1 MGQRGNMI
9 NLSINEASN
18 FCILATQGKARTG
31 MLTTNRGNIPTPVF
45 MPVGTKASVKGLSS
59 EDLRNEVEAP
69 IILAN
74 TYHLN
79 IRPGEDIIKNL
90 GGLHKFMNWPHPIL
104 TDSGGFQ
111 VFSLSKLNK
120 ITDDGVKFRSHLDGD
135 ECFFSPEKSMEIQI
149 ALGSDIIMAFDV
161 CPPYP
166 CSDKEMKRA
175 MDLTHAWIKRCKKAM
190 TAKNSQLFGIIQGG
204 LDSKLRLK
212 SMEKLCAEDLPG
224 YALGGF
230 SVGEPMDLMY
240 KVLEK
245 VVCQMPDNKPRYL
258 MGVGSPKD
266 LIESIDKGIDMFDCV
281 YPSRNARNA
290 TLFTQK
296 GKLNIKRAEFKQ
308 DSKPVDDTCDCI
320 TCTNYTRAYLR
331 HLYSQ
336 KEPLFVRL
344 ATIHNLR
351 FYSNLMKKSRTAITE
366 GYWKKFKQ
374 ECLAFF

>member
-1 MGQRGNMI
+1 MTKLN
-9 NLSINEASN
+9 SETN
-18 FCILATQGKARTG
+18 FNILTTHKKARTG
-31 MLTTNRGNIPTPVF
+31 LLTTNRGNISTPAF

-59 EDLRNEVEAP
+59 EDLTNEVEAE

-79 IRPGEDIIKNL
+79 IRPGEDVIKNL
-90 GGLHKFMNWPHPIL
+90 GGLHKFMNWPYPIL

-135 ECFFSPEKSMEIQI
+135 ECFFSPEKSMEIQMD
-149 ALGSDIIMAFDV
+149 LGADIIMAFDV

-166 CSDKEMKRA
+166 CSDKEMKKA
-175 MDLTHAWIKRCKKAM
+175 MQLTHDWLKRCKKTM
-190 TAKNSQLFGIIQGG
+190 TSKNSQLFGIIQGG
-204 LDSKLRLK
+204 LDEKLRLE
-212 SMEKLCAEDLPG
+212 SIEKVCAEDLPG

-240 KVLEK
+240 KVLDK
-245 VVCQMPDNKPRYL
+245 IACHMPDNKPRYL

-296 GKLNIKRAEFKQ
+296 GKINIKRAEFKQ
-308 DSKPVDDTCDCI
+308 DIKPIDSSCDCL
-320 TCTNYTRAYLR
+320 TCANYTRAYLR

-351 FYSNLMKKSRTAITE
+351 FYSNLMKKSRTAIEE
-366 GYWKKFKQ
+366 GDWDKFKQ
-374 ECLAFF
+374 ECLEFF

>member
-1 MGQRGNMI
+1 MSECN
-9 NLSINEASN
+9 INETSN
-18 FCILATQGKARTG
+18 FRVLSTQGKARTG
-31 MLTTNRGNIPTPVF
+31 ILTTRRGSIATPVF
-45 MPVGTKASVKGLSS
+45 MPVGTKASVKGVSS
-59 EDLRNEVEAP
+59 EDLRDEVQAS

-79 IRPGEDIIKNL
+79 IRPGEEIIHNL
-90 GGLHKFMNWPHPIL
+90 GGLHKFMNWPYPIL

-135 ECFFSPEKSMEIQI
+135 ECFFSPEKSMEIQM
-149 ALGSDIIMAFDV
+149 ALGADIIMAFDV

-166 CSDKEMKRA
+166 CSDKEMQRA
-175 MDLTHAWIKRCKKAM
+175 MKLTHDWVVRCKKAM

-204 LDSKLRLK
+204 LDTKLRLQ
-212 SMEKLCAEDLPG
+212 SLEKVCAEDLPG

-230 SVGEPMDLMY
+230 SVGEPMELMY
-240 KVLEK
+240 KVLDE
-245 VVCQMPDNKPRYL
+245 VACQMPDNKPRYL

-266 LIESIDKGIDMFDCV
+266 LIQSIDKGIDMFDCV

-296 GKLNIKRAEFKQ
+296 GKINIKRAEFKQ
-308 DSKPVDDTCDCI
+308 DEKALDQTCDCI
-320 TCTNYTRAYLR
+320 TCKNYTRAYLR
-331 HLYSQ
+331 HLYLQ

-351 FYSNLMKKSRTAITE
+351 FYSNLMKKSRIAIEE
-366 GYWKKFKQ
+366 GYWKKFKE

>member
-1 MGQRGNMI
+1 M
-9 NLSINEASN
+9 SN
-18 FCILATQGKARTG
+18 TVNHFRILATDGKARTG
-31 MLTTNRGNIPTPVF
+31 ILNTTRGSIPTPVF

-59 EDLRNEVEAP
+59 EDLRQEVKAP

-79 IRPGEDIIKNL
+79 IRPGEESIKKL
-90 GGLHKFMNWPHPIL
+90 GGLHQFMNWPYPIL

-111 VFSLSKLNK
+111 VFSLAKLNK
-120 ITDDGVKFRSHLDGD
+120 ITDDGVEFRSHIDGD
-135 ECFFSPEKSMEIQI
+135 KCFFSPEKSMQVQMD
-149 ALGSDIIMAFDV
+149 LGSDIIMAFDI

-166 CSDKEMKRA
+166 CSDKEIQKA
-175 MDLTHAWIKRCKKAM
+175 MDLTHLWIKRCKLAM
-190 TAKNSQLFGIIQGG
+190 TDKKAQLFGIIQGG
-204 LDSKLRLK
+204 LDVKLRMQ
-212 SMEKLCAEDLPG
+212 SIEKICAEDLPG

-240 KVLEK
+240 KVLDK
-245 VVCQMPDNKPRYL
+245 VACQMPDNKPRYL

-266 LIESIDKGIDMFDCV
+266 LICSIDTGIDMFDCV

-290 TLFTQK
+290 TLFTWK
-296 GKLNIKRAEFKQ
+296 GKINIKNAEFKQ
-308 DSKPVDDTCDCI
+308 DGSSIDKDCRCYTCR
-320 TCTNYTRAYLR
+320 NYTRAYLR

-344 ATIHNLR
+344 ATLHNLY
-351 FYSNLMKKSRTAITE
+351 FYSDLMKQSRIAIAE
-366 GYWKKFKQ
+366 NYWNKFKQ

>member
-1 MGQRGNMI
+1 M
-9 NLSINEASN
+9 SN
-18 FCILATQGKARTG
+18 KDNFQILATDGKARTG
-31 MLTTNRGNIPTPVF
+31 ILNTSRGSIPTPIF

-59 EDLRNEVEAP
+59 EDLRDEIEAP

-79 IRPGEDIIKNL
+79 IRPGEEIIKNL
-90 GGLHKFMNWPHPIL
+90 GGLHKFMNWPYPIL

-120 ITDDGVKFRSHLDGD
+120 ITDDGVKFRSHVDGD
-135 ECFFSPEKSMEIQI
+135 ECFFSPEKSMEIQMD
-149 ALGSDIIMAFDV
+149 LGSDIIMAFDV

-204 LDSKLRLK
+204 LDTKLRLE
-212 SMEKLCAEDLPG
+212 SMEKVCAEDLPG

-240 KVLEK
+240 KVLDE
-245 VVCQMPDNKPRYL
+245 VACHMPDNKPRYL

-290 TLFTQK
+290 TLFTWK
-296 GKLNIKRAEFKQ
+296 GKINIKRAEFKQ
-308 DSKPVDDTCDCI
+308 DGSPLDENCDCL
-320 TCTNYTRAYLR
+320 TCKNYTKAYLR

-351 FYSNLMKKSRTAITE
+351 FYSNLMKQSRIAIAE
-366 GYWKKFKQ
+366 GYWVKFKQ
-374 ECLAFF
+374 ECLANF

>member
-1 MGQRGNMI
+1 MIDKNNFQILTTDGQ
-9 NLSINEASN
+9 
-18 FCILATQGKARTG
+18 ARTG
-31 MLTTNRGNIPTPVF
+31 ILNTSKGSIPTPVF

-59 EDLRNEVEAP
+59 EDLRDEVEAS

-79 IRPGEDIIKNL
+79 IRPGEEIIKNL
-90 GGLHKFMNWPHPIL
+90 GGLHKFMNWPYPIL

-111 VFSLSKLNK
+111 VFSLSKLNT

-135 ECFFSPEKSMEIQI
+135 ECFFSPEKSMEIQMD
-149 ALGSDIIMAFDV
+149 LGSDIIMAFDV

-166 CSDKEMKRA
+166 CSDKEMKKA
-175 MDLTHAWIKRCKKAM
+175 MDLTHNWIKRCKKAM
-190 TAKNSQLFGIIQGG
+190 TAKDSQLFGIIQGG
-204 LDSKLRLK
+204 LDAKLRLE
-212 SMEKLCAEDLPG
+212 SIEKVCAEDLPG

-230 SVGEPMDLMY
+230 SVGEPMELMY
-240 KVLEK
+240 AVLDK
-245 VVCQMPDNKPRYL
+245 VVCHMPDNKPRYL
-258 MGVGSPKD
+258 MGVGSPRD
-266 LIESIDKGIDMFDCV
+266 LIESIDKGVDMFDCV

-290 TLFTQK
+290 TLFTWK
-296 GKLNIKRAEFKQ
+296 GRINIKRAEFKE
-308 DSKPVDDTCDCI
+308 DSSPIDDKCDCL
-320 TCTNYTRAYLR
+320 TCLNYTKAYLR

-351 FYSNLMKKSRTAITE
+351 FYSNLMKQSRIAIAE
-366 GYWKKFKQ
+366 GYWVKFKQ

>member
-1 MGQRGNMI
+1 MTKQII
-9 NLSINEASN
+9 NNKSN
-18 FCILATQGKARTG
+18 FRVLTTDGKARTG
-31 MLTTNRGNIPTPVF
+31 MLTTSRGNIPTPIF

-59 EDLRNEVEAP
+59 EDLRDEVEAP

-79 IRPGEDIIKNL
+79 IRPGEEIIKNL
-90 GGLHKFMNWPHPIL
+90 GGLHSFMNWPYPIL

-135 ECFFSPEKSMEIQI
+135 ECFLSPEKSMQIQMD
-149 ALGSDIIMAFDV
+149 LGSDIIMAFDV

-166 CSDKEMKRA
+166 CSDKEMKNA

-204 LDSKLRLK
+204 LDSKLRLQ
-212 SMEKLCAEDLPG
+212 SMEKVCSEDLPG

-240 KVLEK
+240 KVLEE
-245 VVCQMPDNKPRYL
+245 VADHMPSNKPRYL

-281 YPSRNARNA
+281 YPSRNARNG
-290 TLFTQK
+290 TLFTGK

-308 DSKPVDDTCDCI
+308 DSAPVDELCDCL

-351 FYSNLMKKSRTAITE
+351 FYSNLMKKSRTAIAE
-366 GYWKKFKQ
+366 GYWGKFKQ